1 MARFYNN
8 SPYIMLNKIWIF
20 SMTLFIA
27 VVCCC
32 NPSCRVDGGFHSK
45 ECKEKIDKV
54 ACIIVLRRSSLD
66 SSYVECLMSCYM
78 MCPSFKKTPPLQNIG
93 YKLCEN
99 MHQRI
104 LKILIFFGQ
113 GAHKYCQRWKYC
125 KNDELARY
133 KRLNIKIQPFLTL
146 SNNNSML
153 M

>member
-1 MARFYNN
+1 
-8 SPYIMLNKIWIF
+8 MLNKIWIF

-99 MHQRI
+99 MHHRI
-104 LKILIFFGQ
+104 FKILIFFEQ

-133 KRLNIKIQPFLTL
+133 KRFNIKIQPFLAL

>member
-99 MHQRI
+99 MHHRI

-133 KRLNIKIQPFLTL
+133 KRFNI
-146 SNNNSML
+146 
-153 M
+153 